1 MSVVECQQRAV
12 ETFFSIVE
20 RRCLCM
26 SVAVQCLLSV
36 GERFLCVVWGMLVLE
51 CFCWASVECCWN
63 WVLLVR
69 VCWTMII
76 SLSAIWSSTGQ
87 RGTYFSFKILSTFS
101 QPSLNILSTLSQH
114 SLNPLST
121 FSRPSLNRRTSK
133 CPLTCFQHS
142 LVNPVNMPQQSQHFL
157 NFPHSINMYSPEKE
171 LASESHVKQSQ
182 KTWHHHLKKYVCFRH
197 KTTVKQLPSILSPCW
212 FPQQL
217 WKTRFCNMVRA
228 HHHVYGA
235 PPSHVFDD

>member
-1 MSVVECQQRAV
+1 MQ
-12 ETFFSIVE
+12 FG
-20 RRCLCM
+20 
-26 SVAVQCLLSV
+26 AVQGR
-36 GERFLCVVWGMLVLE
+36 GEPIFHL
-51 CFCWASVECCWN
+51 
-63 WVLLVR
+63 
-69 VCWTMII
+69 
-76 SLSAIWSSTGQ
+76 
-87 RGTYFSFKILSTFS
+87 KFS

-182 KTWHHHLKKYVCFRH
+182 TTWHHHLKKYVCFRH
-197 KTTVKQLPSILSPCW
+197 KTTVKQLPSSFLPCW

-217 WKTRFCNMVRA
+217 WKMQVLQYGTGTPPCLWRA
-228 HHHVYGA
+228 PESCLWWLKNIASSLLTKILRNGCFWTSSSSSCSSCSSCCAFHGGEMMM
-235 PPSHVFDD
+235 SCEKKSLCCSCGSSS